1 LRDAT
6 TLATRLGEA
15 PEWVAAAALLTM
27 LALGLGG
34 GRPATPPTVPVT
46 TTDRTPDPD
55 PDRTPDPTPTPEPTK
70 EQDDH
75 DAA

>member
-6 TLATRLGEA
+6 TLATRVGEA

-27 LALGLGG
+27 LALGLRG
-34 GRPATPPTVPVT
+34 GRGERAGGPGVPDT
-46 TTDRTPDPD
+46 TKD
-55 PDRTPDPTPTPEPTK
+55 E
-70 EQDDH
+70 DDD

>member
-6 TLATRLGEA
+6 TLATRVGEA

-27 LALGLGG
+27 LALGVRG
-34 GRPATPPTVPVT
+34 GRPAVPET
-46 TTDRTPDPD
+46 
-55 PDRTPDPTPTPEPTK
+55 TK
-70 EQDDH
+70 EEDDD